1 MCFIDSM
8 FLWYQTKV
16 ISFIIPCFLSRVALW
31 IINRRRGG
39 GESREVL
46 FGIEPRS
53 DTSRAGV
60 LPKCSKH
67 LEEMQPAFGSM
78 ATVFGGLSCGL

>member
-1 MCFIDSM
+1 
-8 FLWYQTKV
+8 V
-16 ISFIIPCFLSRVALW
+16 
-31 IINRRRGG
+31 

-67 LEEMQPAFGSM
+67 LEEMQPAFGSI